1 VNTLNNIR
9 KLTIAAFLMVTF
21 IGTMASNAA
30 AMDGGMGNPNNR
42 PVPGMPDH
50 TRMQD
55 GSVWINTDILTVM
68 ASPEQPDFHFWFTT
82 DDNGTNARFSSNY
95 VNLIEFEDQ
104 NNDSAFQMDEIL
116 YSAPLSAYEWT
127 ITTGEVVVDGV
138 TQEVWLK
145 YTKSGVKSSM
155 MMDDPHD
162 GFGDM
167 GAVERF
173 ADVTIQIWAHIYLN
187 DYTGEVTDDHGVHF
201 NYTVAGKSE
210 LKTDIEIANFP
221 FSSENSSVALRVML
235 NENQATGMQ
244 NMHQHRIET
253 RERFR
258 NTTLESDSNWTT
270 TGGNE
275 TRFEQRNS
283 TLCQRMDFVD
293 STTDVAQG
301 YFTWL
306 DKAVITWP
314 GGETEAVNVTASYVP
329 SGDGTAVYL
338 AYPYFDD
345 GSILHDPSIGLY
357 PEAAPSIG
365 IPINYVVVAGIGVVA
380 LLAILVVLVRKK

>member
-1 VNTLNNIR
+1 MNTLNNIR
-9 KLTIAAFLMVTF
+9 KLTIAAFLVVTF

-30 AMDGGMGNPNNR
+30 AMGGDMGHPNDR
-42 PVPGMPDH
+42 PMPGMPDH

-55 GSVWINTDILTVM
+55 GSVWINTDIITIM
-68 ASPEQPDFHFWFTT
+68 ASPEQPDFHFWFTA

-116 YSAPLSAYEWT
+116 YSAPLAAYEWT
-127 ITTGEVVVDGV
+127 ITTGDVVVDGV

-221 FSSENSSVALRVML
+221 FSSENSSVALQVML
-235 NENQATGMQ
+235 NENQETGMH

-258 NTTLESDSNWTT
+258 NTTLESDMNWTT

-275 TRFEQRNS
+275 TRFEQRNN

-293 STTDVAQG
+293 GTTDVAQG

-329 SGDGTAVYL
+329 RGDGTAVYL